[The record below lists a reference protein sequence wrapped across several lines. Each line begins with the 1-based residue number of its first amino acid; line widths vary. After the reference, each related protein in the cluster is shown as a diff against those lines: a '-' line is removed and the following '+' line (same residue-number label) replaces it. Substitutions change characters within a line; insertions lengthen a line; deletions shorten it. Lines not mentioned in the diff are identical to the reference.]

1 MRRTSRLLILGALA
15 CAILVPNASAATGDL
30 AFQSCQS
37 NATVAGQSCTV
48 QAGLLERVSNITI
61 SPDGKSAY
69 GVALLSDA
77 LVVFDRNTTSG
88 ALTIK
93 SGSAGCF
100 VNSTIGACTVVSDL
114 TLDGIHDIAI
124 SPDGK
129 SLYAASSNSD
139 TLVSFIRNTTT
150 GALTVSGCLSN
161 SALGGSCVQQPGLLD
176 EVAVV
181 TISPDGKNVYAV
193 SAVTASP
200 NGSGVISTYSR
211 DATTGALT
219 YNNCISSAPLGSCVV
234 ATGVF
239 DLGFPYASKVALS
252 PDGKTMYLIASSSA
266 SIAIFDRDAT
276 TGNLT
281 LKSGAAGCIARAAI
295 LPQGCTILGDYL
307 QPPTGIAV
315 SPDGKSLYLT
325 TGWTTEAIDTVLV
338 FARDTTTGV
347 LTKTN
352 GAAGCLASAI
362 LNDCAVFNPSAQ
374 TSSDFNPAAIV
385 VSPDNQNVYLSS
397 SAWNTLYVFDRSATT
412 GALTLKSG
420 ASGCFSSTILT
431 PCTTTANLTSYVD
444 AITVSPDG
452 RSVYTGSVNDP
463 NISVFARSRP
473 PALTTVTPARGP
485 TAGGTSVVI
494 AGVNLDGATAVIF
507 GGKTATITANT
518 ATSLTVTTPL
528 HIAGAVDLIITTAD
542 GTQTSTNAFTFVLP
556 RIKSVLVT
564 AKPTIKIARKSI
576 TLRTITTV
584 NRAGTIKQV
593 VSRTIRGKA
602 RAVCMITKQVRRA
615 GKFPITCTIG
625 LATRNALKRG
635 QLRLKVITTFS
646 VPGAQ
651 AKSTTHL
658 VTLTR
663 RR

>member
-1 MRRTSRLLILGALA
+1 MRRISRLLIFGALA
-15 CAILVPNASAATGDL
+15 SAIFVPNASAATGDL
-30 AFQSCQS
+30 TFQSCQS
-37 NATVAGQSCTV
+37 NATVTGQSCTV
-48 QAGLLERVSNITI
+48 QAGLLQQVSNITI

-100 VNSTIGACTVVSDL
+100 VNTTIGACTVVSDL

-129 SLYAASSNSD
+129 SLYAASQNSD

-161 SALGGSCVQQPGLLD
+161 SALGASCVQQPGLLD
-176 EVAVV
+176 GVAVV
-181 TISPDGKNVYAV
+181 AISPDGKNVYAV

-219 YNNCISSAPLGSCVV
+219 YNSCVSSAPLGSCVV

-239 DLGFPYASKVALS
+239 DLGFPYASKIALS

-266 SIAIFDRDAT
+266 SVAIFDRDAT
-276 TGNLT
+276 IGNLT

-315 SPDGKSLYLT
+315 SPDGKSLYL

-374 TSSDFNPAAIV
+374 TSSDFNPAAIA

-507 GGKTATITANT
+507 GGKTATITAVT
-518 ATSLTVTTPL
+518 PTSLTVTTPL

-542 GTQTSTNAFTFVLP
+542 GTQTSRNAFTFVLP

-564 AKPTIKIARKSI
+564 AKPTIKIARRSI
-576 TLRTITTV
+576 TLRTITTI
-584 NRAGTIKQV
+584 NMAGTIKQV

-602 RAVCMITKQVRRA
+602 RVVCTITKRFKRA
-615 GKFPITCTIG
+615 GKFPVACTIG

-646 VPGAQ
+646 VTGAQ
-651 AKSTTHL
+651 TKRTTHL
-658 VTLTR
+658 VTLAR

>member
-15 CAILVPNASAATGDL
+15 CAILVPNASAATGAL
-30 AFQSCQS
+30 VFQSCQS
-37 NATVAGQSCTV
+37 NAPVTGQSCTV
-48 QAGLLERVSNITI
+48 QAGLLQQVSNITI
-61 SPDGKSAY
+61 SPDGKNAY

-100 VNSTIGACTVVSDL
+100 VNTTIGACTVVSDL
-114 TLDGIHDIAI
+114 TLDGIHDIAV

-129 SLYAASSNSD
+129 SLYAASQNSD
-139 TLVSFIRNTTT
+139 TLVSFTRNTTT

-161 SALGGSCVQQPGLLD
+161 SALGASCVQQPGLLD

-181 TISPDGKNVYAV
+181 TVSPDGKNVYAV

-200 NGSGVISTYSR
+200 TGSGVISTYSR

-219 YNNCISSAPLGSCVV
+219 YNNCISSAPLGSCVL

-239 DLGFPYASKVALS
+239 DLGFPYASKIALS

-397 SAWNTLYVFDRSATT
+397 STWNTLYVFDRSATT

-452 RSVYTGSVNDP
+452 RSLYTGSVNDP

-473 PALTTVTPARGP
+473 PALTTVTPVRGT

-507 GGKTATITANT
+507 GGKTATITAVT
-518 ATSLTVTTPL
+518 PTSLTVTTPL
-528 HIAGAVDLIITTAD
+528 HIAGTVDLIITTAD
-542 GTQTSTNAFTFVLP
+542 GTQTSRNAFTFVLP

-564 AKPTIKIARKSI
+564 AKPTIRIARRSI
-576 TLRTITTV
+576 TLRTITTI
-584 NRAGTIKQV
+584 NMAGTIKQV

-602 RAVCMITKQVRRA
+602 RVVCTITKRFTRA

-635 QLRLKVITTFS
+635 QLRLKVITIFS
-646 VPGAQ
+646 VTGAQ
-651 AKSTTHL
+651 DKSTTHL
-658 VTLTR
+658 VTLAR

>member
-1 MRRTSRLLILGALA
+1 MRHTSRLLIFGALA

-30 AFQSCQS
+30 AFQSRQS
-37 NATVAGQSCTV
+37 NATVAGQPCTV
-48 QAGLLERVSNITI
+48 PAGLLQQVSNITI
-61 SPDGKSAY
+61 SPDGKNAY

-100 VNSTIGACTVVSDL
+100 VNSIIGACTVVSDL
-114 TLDGIHDIAI
+114 ALNGIHDIAV

-129 SLYAASSNSD
+129 SLYAASQNSD

-338 FARDTTTGV
+338 FARDRTTGV

-397 SAWNTLYVFDRSATT
+397 SAWNTLYVFGRSATT

-564 AKPTIKIARKSI
+564 AKPTIKIARRSI

-635 QLRLKVITTFS
+635 QLRLKVITIFS
-646 VPGAQ
+646 VTGAQ
-651 AKSTTHL
+651 DKSTTHL
-658 VTLTR
+658 VTLAR